1 MTTKAG
7 MSLERLARLDAHL
20 KAAFIDT
27 GLLPNTLTLVY
38 RHGEV
43 VHLGVQ
49 GWADVER
56 QIPVREDSIF
66 RIYSMTKPITSLA
79 FMMLV
84 EEGRVALA
92 DPVSSLIP
100 GWEGLEVHS
109 GGTLGNFS
117 TQPAKRP
124 MQMVDLLRHTAG
136 LSYFIQVGSP
146 IDEAYRALGLGVKTN
161 LDDFIAG
168 LSTLPLEYSPGEAW
182 HYSAATDVLGYLVGR
197 ISGQPFEQFVRERI
211 LQPLGMVDTD
221 FYVPEGKRER
231 FMPCYALTAQGRVIF
246 DHVENSPYLKTPHF
260 VSGGGGLVGT
270 AADYL
275 RFCRMLL
282 RGGELD
288 GVRLIGPKTLELM
301 TMNHLPGGADIAA
314 LARSPIARS
323 ETGSAGVGFGLGFG
337 VTLNP
342 ALTLI
347 PGTPGEYHWGGAAGT
362 AFWVDPVEDMAVV
375 FMTQVLNAPPSVRQ
389 HLRTQ
394 IYAALEES
402 NTGYSTLA

>member
-7 MSLERLARLDAHL
+7 MSLERLQRLDAHL
-20 KAAFIDT
+20 KAAYLDT

-38 RHGEV
+38 RRGEV

-100 GWEGLEVHS
+100 AWEGLEVHS

-117 TQPAKRP
+117 TQAAKRP
-124 MQMVDLLRHTAG
+124 MQMLDLLRHTAG

-161 LDDFIAG
+161 LEDFIAG
-168 LSTLPLEYSPGEAW
+168 LGTLPLEYSPGEAW
-182 HYSAATDVLGYLVGR
+182 HYSAATDVLGYLVDR

-246 DHVENSPYLKTPHF
+246 DPVENSPYLQAPHF